1 VYHDPRHNGYTR
13 ASLRAHF
20 DGLIFLGFGTLIGYQ
35 IDGIR
40 SGLVSLDIAQRDEV
54 MERSPLPYPLARC
67 GLPKVRHGRPRSS
80 TPVARP
86 QDWLLVGCGMT
97 ALGLF
102 WVSDIFG
109 ALSSV
114 RQRMPP
120 ISIQKLVGGDELEA
134 IAAACPVF
142 P

>member
-1 VYHDPRHNGYTR
+1 M
-13 ASLRAHF
+13 
-20 DGLIFLGFGTLIGYQ
+20 GYQ
-35 IDGIR
+35 VDGIR

-54 MERSPLPYPLARC
+54 MERFALPYPSRGMWFQKCL
-67 GLPKVRHGRPRSS
+67 GRPRSS